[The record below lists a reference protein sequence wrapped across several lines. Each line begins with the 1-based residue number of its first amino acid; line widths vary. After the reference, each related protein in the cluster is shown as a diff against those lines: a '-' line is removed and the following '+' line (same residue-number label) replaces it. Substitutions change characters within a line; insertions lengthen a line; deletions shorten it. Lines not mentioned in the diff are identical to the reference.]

1 MERYLVISPHTAE
14 DCAKAIKQIES
25 VGSLTR
31 FDWGCKDGEH
41 TGWVIVE
48 ADSKA
53 EALMVV
59 PSVERPH
66 AKIVKLVKFS
76 PSEVKAMHPTT
87 R

>member
-1 MERYLVISPHTAE
+1 MERYLVISPHTVE
-14 DCAKAIKQIES
+14 DCAKVITQIEA

-59 PSVERPH
+59 PSVERPR
-66 AKIVKLVKFS
+66 AKVVKLVKFG
-76 PSEVKAMHPTT
+76 PAEVKAMHSVS

>member
-53 EALMVV
+53 QALMVV
-59 PSVERPH
+59 PSVERPR
-66 AKIVKLVKFS
+66 ARVVKLVKFG
-76 PSEVKAMHPTT
+76 PAEVKAMHSTS

>member
-1 MERYLVISPHTAE
+1 MERYLVISPHTPE

-31 FDWGCKDGEH
+31 FDWGCRDGEH

-53 EALMVV
+53 EAMMVV
-59 PSVERPH
+59 PSVERPR
-66 AKIVKLVKFS
+66 AKVVKLVKFS
-76 PSEVKAMHPTT
+76 PAEVKAMHPSSH
-87 R
+87 

>member
-1 MERYLVISPHTAE
+1 MERYLVISPHTTQ
-14 DCAKAIKQIES
+14 DCAKAIKQIEV
-25 VGSLTR
+25 VGSLTH
-31 FDWGCKDGEH
+31 FDWGCKDGDH

-59 PSVERPH
+59 PPVERPR
-66 AKIVKLVKFS
+66 AKVVKLVKFS
-76 PSEVKAMHPTT
+76 PAEVKAMHSSS